1 MSKIMNV
8 SLTFLDSYE
17 PEDVGLT
24 DEDYSDSEFER
35 RVRQSVECLLA
46 EIEDKI
52 GMVVND
58 MEYFLDDYL

>member
-24 DEDYSDSEFER
+24 DENYSDSEFER
-35 RVRQSVECLLA
+35 RVRLSVEYLLA
-46 EIEDKI
+46 EIESKI
-52 GMVVND
+52 GMVIND
-58 MEYFLDDYL
+58 MEYFLDDY